1 MSLSIPYLPPVSV
14 DGESVASYMPI
25 VFFDD
30 FLAGGFVKDLA
41 LSSESDPG
49 AKFSAVADCGEW
61 LCTIVDGGGDDGHA
75 IACADDAVGGWL
87 AITTDDADNDSIEM
101 QLNGESFQLA
111 TNKKTIFEVRMKGAD
126 VSEFDWF
133 VGLAITDTTTMTAS
147 SDRIGFECPDST
159 GDIDAISE
167 KDGSQTTTDSGKDLA
182 DNTFVVLRFEA
193 DGTDTVRY
201 YVDGSLVAT
210 HTTTIPED
218 EALTPTICI
227 RNDGA
232 AANTMTLDYILVARD
247 R

>member
-30 FLAGGFVKDLA
+30 FLCGGFVKDLA

-49 AKFSAVADCGEW
+49 AKFSTVADCGEW
-61 LCTIVDGGGDDGHA
+61 FCSITDGGGDDAHA
-75 IACADDAVGGWL
+75 IVCADDGVGGL
-87 AITTDDADNDSIEM
+87 LVVSTDDADNDLINM

-111 TNKKTIFEVRMKGAD
+111 TNKKTIFEVRMHIED
-126 VSEFDWF
+126 VDVVDWF
-133 VGLAITDTTTMTAS
+133 VGLAITDTSVQAACT
-147 SDRIGFECPDST
+147 DRLGFACEDNT

-167 KDGSQTTTDSGKDLA
+167 KDSAQTTTDTTKDLV
-182 DNTFVVLRFEA
+182 DSTFVILRFEA
-193 DGTDTVRY
+193 IGTDLVRF

-210 HTTTIPED
+210 HTTNIPAD

-227 RNDGA
+227 RNA
-232 AANTMTLDYILVARD
+232 HASIQTMTLDYILVARD